1 MKRVIQIFILT
12 AFLMIWGTAFP
23 QGTTLTVIAD
33 QGEKFTL
40 EANGTTQNGTPQARA
55 TATDLFGPTIKVKVY
70 IDGVQ
75 APPVSKT
82 VFNKPSTDFYYV
94 LRKNTKGLYVLDQVS
109 SDFEPAVKEQAAAP
123 PVKETKASS
132 AEPAETKPAAKGSG
146 CSEPLTA
153 DEFVPVYA
161 SVSARPFEP
170 NKLSGAKNAV
180 VEKCVTVAEL
190 KELLYLLDNESSR
203 LDLAKYAYVH
213 IFDPENYSE
222 VDDVFHSKSS
232 VESLHNFIS
241 TKK

>member
-1 MKRVIQIFILT
+1 VLFRS
-12 AFLMIWGTAFP
+12 
-23 QGTTLTVIAD
+23 
-33 QGEKFTL
+33 
-40 EANGTTQNGTPQARA
+40 GTPQARA

-70 IDGVQ
+70 IEGVQ

-82 VFNKPSTDFYYV
+82 VFNKPATDFYYV
-94 LRKNTKGLYVLDQVS
+94 LRKNTKGLYVLDAVT
-109 SDFEPAVKEQAAAP
+109 SDFEPAVKEQAVAP
-123 PVKETKASS
+123 PPAKETKATST
-132 AEPAETKPAAKGSG
+132 EPAETKNTVKGTG

-161 SVSARPFEP
+161 SISARPFEP
-170 NKLSGAKNAV
+170 NKLGGAKNAV

-203 LDLAKYAYVH
+203 LELAKYAYVH
-213 IFDPENYSE
+213 IFDPANYSE

-232 VESLHNFIS
+232 VESLHNYIS